1 MENEV
6 CKKKRKK
13 NRKKKRGESKA
24 RADKFV
30 LF

>member
-1 MENEV
+1 MENAV

-13 NRKKKRGESKA
+13 NRKKKGESKA

>member
-6 CKKKRKK
+6 CKKKERKTE
-13 NRKKKRGESKA
+13 KKRGESKA
-24 RADKFV
+24 RAEKFV